1 MADKK
6 HPEAHLFY
14 VDTRFEKRARRPG
27 GIPREKAIEMAQA
40 RIEEIRPGF
49 DVWLDQK
56 LQELSKIIRSAQENP
71 AEPEWVDTAF
81 FLAHQMRNV
90 GTTMGYELLTYV
102 ADSLCEVFDEENFD
116 SERNMNSV
124 ICHLDALL
132 LSRQE
137 QYRHLRPEQV
147 PELSIGLR
155 RVVERAASDGSP
167 KQDPSAAAATRPG
180 VKKNR

>member
-27 GIPREKAIEMAQA
+27 GVPRAKAIEMAQA
-40 RIEEIRPGF
+40 RIEELRPGF

-56 LQELSKIIRSAQENP
+56 LQELSGVIRNAQKNP
-71 AEPEWVDTAF
+71 AELNWVDTAF

-102 ADSLCEVFDEENFD
+102 ADSLCEVFDEEISD
-116 SERNMNSV
+116 SERNMDS
-124 ICHLDALL
+124 ITCHIDALFL
-132 LSRQE
+132 ARQE

-155 RVVERAASDGSP
+155 RVVERAVSDGGP
-167 KQDPSAAAATRPG
+167 KQDPSAVGIPRTDI
-180 VKKNR
+180 KKHR